1 MDNEIK
7 GYYRNIL
14 DFHELSTSDHTILE
28 LILVDEDTLDK
39 LADIFSIAKKD
50 NVNISILTVIGYNG
64 DSHTATGNANNIEE
78 KINSISTVFI
88 DNPLILY
95 GVTDSDNINI
105 QQGYY
110 GKIVYSLNVQAPN
123 NIPVD
128 ASNCWQ
134 VTLGEN
140 VNLLKP
146 IANTIRLISLELG
159 KGKFIQYSNED
170 CGTTQLNER
179 EFIYFTIG
187 GGYGLKTNPPPGT
200 KFMTHIQKI
209 ISDVGVN
216 INLTSNAFEI
226 NDVKL
231 DGGFVTSGQHK
242 LGDFGDALL
251 INCIVALSG
260 SVATEAKAITSS
272 LIIIVIP
279 VHDDDG
285 IHGEVVGTIIA
296 GEAGGVTFDTEIS
309 ADMSL
314 SLTAGFIHLITSNT
328 DEVIG
333 D

>member
-1 MDNEIK
+1 M
-7 GYYRNIL
+7 
-14 DFHELSTSDHTILE
+14 
-28 LILVDEDTLDK
+28 
-39 LADIFSIAKKD
+39 
-50 NVNISILTVIGYNG
+50 
-64 DSHTATGNANNIEE
+64 
-78 KINSISTVFI
+78 
-88 DNPLILY
+88 
-95 GVTDSDNINI
+95 
-105 QQGYY
+105 
-110 GKIVYSLNVQAPN
+110 
-123 NIPVD
+123 
-128 ASNCWQ
+128 
-134 VTLGEN
+134 GEN

-159 KGKFIQYSNED
+159 KGKFIQYSDED
-170 CGTTQLNER
+170 CGTTKLHER

-251 INCIVALSG
+251 INCTVALSG